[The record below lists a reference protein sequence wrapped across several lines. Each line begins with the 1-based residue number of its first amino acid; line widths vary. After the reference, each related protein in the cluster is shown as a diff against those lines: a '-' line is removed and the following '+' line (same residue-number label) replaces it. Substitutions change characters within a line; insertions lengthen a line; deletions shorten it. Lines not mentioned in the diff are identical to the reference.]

1 MPSRTRALFAF
12 PFAALAL
19 AAAHPSYAAQ
29 HRRRRSPSRRRPG
42 AVSESLP
49 VFGWTKVAN
58 ADRYEFQVAADN
70 GFNSPVIGSGEDHF
84 VTKNTRATLKRTI
97 PNGTYYWRVRA
108 ITKAGGVS
116 PWTTPQ
122 QFKKTWT
129 AAATLQAPAAGVG
142 LSFPANPL
150 SLSWSGV
157 PCAASYL
164 VAVATDPSLGSL
176 VLHDA
181 GSTSAV
187 STAATTLTS
196 PSVFAPGTYY
206 WAVTPVDA
214 RGNKG
219 ASSSVAAFS
228 WGWPSAS
235 TPAVQDV
242 VAATEVYDPQFS
254 WTGVSGAARY
264 EVEVNPTPDFVPG
277 SKVCCTGTTIA
288 TTLSPT
294 VVLKDNTYYWRVRA
308 IDADG
313 NAGVWNVGPSFTKT
327 FDKVPPVTAPSI
339 KNLRMVDTSDTAQ
352 TAGPAYTT
360 TVPIIRWDPVPG
372 ASSYQVDVAPFQ
384 VGSCNWSSSSA
395 PPERWN
401 SVTATT
407 AWTPLGYQWN
417 SIKPYSD
424 AHAVATDQA
433 NLIAGHSYCARVRAR
448 SDRDSTS
455 SDVYG
460 DYTYLAGGGQ
470 AFTWSGP
477 PTADPCAAPCNPAAS
492 DYLLPQTGTSTTR
505 MPFFTWKPLQGRASY
520 FVLVSKDASF
530 SNIVDYAFTQLPAY
544 APRGQSVTTY
554 PDEATFYYWAVLPA
568 TNANG
573 NGVDTGPLTANPQSF
588 IKLSTPPAVV
598 APAEASTITGQPTF
612 QWTSAEA
619 ARNYRIQVSQDSSFG
634 NTLEDTTTDSTT
646 YTPNTTYPADT
657 VLYWR
662 VRANDENQVGLSW
675 SPTATFRRTLPAPVP
690 SPTNPTDRRPDP
702 HMVLGARARSG
713 LVRRLGRPV
722 GRDAQGPQ
730 RDPHAGA
737 HRHDHDRHRALPLAR
752 ARQLPEGRR
761 GQRRARA
768 VLGRRHVHAHD
779 RRAGGRALRA
789 GEGPRRALVGAEG
802 GREGVPRPG
811 VADAGLRH
819 GRRRHPHRQHEL
831 RAAAHRRGLRQRRHA
846 LLARRRRRRRPQPG
860 RLLAGAEDRLRQE
873 DARLPH
879 ALPDA
884 RAEVGGGREGRRR
897 DEQARGGRGSP
908 GDRKGPQGGRPAH
921 EPRRLDHLQ
930 AAGAQGRLDR
940 VPRRQDRLRPGELHL
955 QRQVALRK
963 IGGPAAVL

>member
-1 MPSRTRALFAF
+1 MPSRTRALFAL

-19 AAAHPSYAAQ
+19 AAAHPSYAAKLAVPKPV
-29 HRRRRSPSRRRPG
+29 SPAAG

-84 VTKNTRATLKRTI
+84 VTRNTRATLKRAI

-116 PWTTPQ
+116 SWTTPQ

-129 AAATLQAPAAGVG
+129 GAATLQAPAAGVG

-157 PCAASYL
+157 PFASSYL

-181 GSTSAV
+181 GSTAAI

-242 VAATEVYDPQFS
+242 VSATEVYDPQFS
-254 WTGVSGAARY
+254 WTSVPGAARY

-294 VVLKDNTYYWRVRA
+294 VVLKDNVYYWRVRA
-308 IDADG
+308 IDPDG

-327 FDKVPPVTAPSI
+327 FDKVPPVTSPSI
-339 KNLRMVDTSDTAQ
+339 KNLRMVDTADSVQ
-352 TAGPAYTT
+352 TAGPAYDT

-384 VGSCNWSSSSA
+384 LGSCNWTSSGV
-395 PPERWN
+395 PQERWS

-417 SIKPYSD
+417 NVKPYSD
-424 AHAVATDQA
+424 AHTVATDQA
-433 NLIAGHSYCARVRAR
+433 SLVAGHAYCVRVRAR

-470 AFTWSGP
+470 AFTWPGP
-477 PTADPCAAPCNPAAS
+477 PAADPCSAPCNPAAS

-568 TNANG
+568 TGANG
-573 NGVDTGPLTANPQSF
+573 NAVDAGPLTANPQSF
-588 IKLSTPPAVV
+588 IKLSAPPSVV
-598 APAEASTITGQPTF
+598 APAEGATITGQPNF
-612 QWTSAEA
+612 QWTSVEA
-619 ARNYRIQVSQDSSFG
+619 ARNYRIQVSQDPSFG
-634 NTLEDTTTDSTT
+634 SPLEDTTTDSTT
-646 YTPNTTYPADT
+646 YTPNSTYPSDA

-662 VRANDENQVGLSW
+662 VRASDENQVGLSW
-675 SPTATFRRTLPAPVP
+675 SSTATFKRTLPAPVP
-690 SPTNPTDRRPDP
+690 SPTNPTTGDQIPTWTWAPVTGAVSYDVSVDLPDGTHKDLSGIRMP
-702 HMVLGARARSG
+702 ALTATTMTGTGLFRWRVRANFPKGAVGSVVSG
-713 LVRRLGRPV
+713 PFSGDVTFTRTIGEP
-722 GRDAQGPQ
+722 
-730 RDPHAGA
+730 AGA
-737 HRHDHDRHRALPLAR
+737 HSALAKDHVVLSWEPKVGAKEYRIQVSTTPDFGAVADDIRTDNTSYAPLLTTPAYTNGGTLYWRVAAVDADRNQGDYSPAQKIGFAKKMRVYLTRFPMRGRKSAVVVNVVDATNKPVAGAAVRVTGKGLKVGAR
-752 ARQLPEGRR
+752 RTTRR
-761 GQRRARA
+761 GTTTFKLKTRKGVSIVFRA
-768 VLGRRHVHAHD
+768 VKTGFD
-779 RRAGGRALRA
+779 
-789 GEGPRRALVGAEG
+789 
-802 GREGVPRPG
+802 
-811 VADAGLRH
+811 
-819 GRRRHPHRQHEL
+819 
-831 RAAAHRRGLRQRRHA
+831 
-846 LLARRRRRRRPQPG
+846 
-860 RLLAGAEDRLRQE
+860 
-873 DARLPH
+873 
-879 ALPDA
+879 
-884 RAEVGGGREGRRR
+884 
-897 DEQARGGRGSP
+897 
-908 GDRKGPQGGRPAH
+908 PASYTYKV
-921 EPRRLDHLQ
+921 R
-930 AAGAQGRLDR
+930 
-940 VPRRQDRLRPGELHL
+940 
-955 QRQVALRK
+955 
-963 IGGPAAVL
+963 